1 MDAFHVLFTFLF
13 EPTRHE
19 LISFNQNVWAIV
31 AIEAFN
37 NSFFSWTIV
46 KTRSLLYYAH
56 YFANVQIGVRLITG
70 LWSWEKS
77 V

>member
-37 NSFFSWTIV
+37 NSFFLEPSLKLVPYFTMR
-46 KTRSLLYYAH
+46 TTSLMYRSV
-56 YFANVQIGVRLITG
+56 FA
-70 LWSWEKS
+70 
-77 V
+77 